1 MKYKIYI
8 IDAFTDRL
16 FSGNPAA
23 VILLSQWIDE
33 GLMQSIAAENNLS
46 ETAFV
51 VEDKRKYYIR
61 WFSPLK
67 EIDFCGHATLASA
80 YVLFQKH
87 KEKEEIAFYAKD
99 VGDFLVNRLKNDMI
113 EMHFPARKPHKVE
126 DVPSWLY
133 QGLSIKP
140 VDVYRNQQAYF
151 AIYENEEDIYAVMQ
165 ETEIIK
171 KLSPYDVVV
180 TAPVAV
186 TAVSKTYDFVSRY
199 FWPASGGAEDPV
211 TGSIHTG
218 LAPFW
223 GERLGK
229 QEMIAYQASSR
240 GGILYCSITEEMVSI
255 SGKAVRYMEG
265 IIDIG

>member
-1 MKYKIYI
+1 MTHNIYF

-23 VILLSQWIDE
+23 VLLLDRWLDE
-33 GLMQSIAAENNLS
+33 ALMQSIAAENNLS

-51 VEDKRKYYIR
+51 VEEEDRYHIR

-80 YVLFQKH
+80 YVLFQKYS
-87 KEKEEIAFYAKD
+87 KKDEIGFYAKA
-99 VGDFLVNRLKNDMI
+99 VGNFSVNRLEGNMI
-113 EMHFPARKPHKVE
+113 EMRFPSRKPFKVE

-140 VDVYRNQQAYF
+140 TEVYRNQQAYF
-151 AIYENEEDIYAVMQ
+151 AIYESEEDVHTVTQ
-165 ETEIIK
+165 EAEALK

-186 TAVSKTYDFVSRY
+186 TAASETYDFVSRY
-199 FWPASGGAEDPV
+199 FWPASGGEEDPV
-211 TGSIHTG
+211 TGSIHAG

-223 GERLGK
+223 AERLGK
-229 QEMIAYQASSR
+229 QKMVAYQASSR
-240 GGILYCSITEEMVSI
+240 GGILYCSVEGENVTI
-255 SGKAVRYMEG
+255 SGKAVPYLEG
-265 IIDIG
+265 IIKV